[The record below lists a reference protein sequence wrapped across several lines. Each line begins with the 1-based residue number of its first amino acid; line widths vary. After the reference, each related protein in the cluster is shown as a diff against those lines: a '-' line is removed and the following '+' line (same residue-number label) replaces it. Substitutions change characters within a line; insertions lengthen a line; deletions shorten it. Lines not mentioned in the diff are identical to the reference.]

1 MPVAYWIDPH
11 VSRKELH
18 LSENPFRS
26 GFVSIIGRPNVGKST
41 LLNRILGEKIVIT
54 SDKPQTTRNR
64 IQGIHNVPGAQIVF
78 IDTPGIHQAR
88 SRLNKYMVDVAVSS
102 IREVDLILF
111 LVEAN
116 QKPGEQEQE
125 IIDVLAGATAPV
137 FLVINKVDL
146 TEKGAVLERIAAY
159 KDRFPFREIVPVS
172 AGTGDGVEYL
182 VELVRKALP
191 EGPVYFPDDILTDVP
206 ERFIAAEIIREKVF
220 RLTRDEIPYAT
231 AVEVDSFKER
241 EDGGLVSIAATI
253 TVERDSQKGIIIG
266 KKGAM
271 LKKIGSASRVE
282 IEKLLNTKV
291 FLELFVRVRKD
302 WSEDERML
310 KELGYT

>member
-1 MPVAYWIDPH
+1 MSDT
-11 VSRKELH
+11 
-18 LSENPFRS
+18 PFRS

-88 SRLNKYMVDVAVSS
+88 SRLNKYMVDVALSS
-102 IREVDLILF
+102 IREVDLVLF

-125 IIDVLAGATAPV
+125 IIDVLAGTTAPV
-137 FLVINKVDL
+137 FLVINKVDM
-146 TEKGAVLERIAAY
+146 TEKGSVLERIAAY
-159 KDRFPFREIVPVS
+159 KDRYPFREIVPVS
-172 AGTGDGVEYL
+172 AQTGDGVDRL
-182 VELVRKALP
+182 VALVRDILP

-271 LKKIGSASRVE
+271 LKKIGSAARVE
-282 IEKLLNTKV
+282 IEHLLNTKV

-302 WSEDERML
+302 WSEDARML

>member
-1 MPVAYWIDPH
+1 MSD
-11 VSRKELH
+11 K
-18 LSENPFRS
+18 PFRS

-64 IQGIHNVPGAQIVF
+64 IQGIHNVPDAQIVF

-88 SRLNKYMVDVAVSS
+88 SRLNKYMVEVAVSA

-253 TVERDSQKGIIIG
+253 TVERDSQKGIVIG

>member
-1 MPVAYWIDPH
+1 MTDT
-11 VSRKELH
+11 
-18 LSENPFRS
+18 PFRS

-88 SRLNKYMVDVAVSS
+88 SRLNKYMVEVALSA

-146 TEKGAVLERIAAY
+146 TEKGRVLERIAAY
-159 KDRFPFREIVPVS
+159 KDCFPFREIVPVS
-172 AGTGDGVEYL
+172 AGTGDGVEHL

-220 RLTRDEIPYAT
+220 RMTRDEIPYAT

-271 LKKIGSASRVE
+271 LKKIGSSARNE

-291 FLELFVRVRKD
+291 YLELFVRVRKD

>member
-1 MPVAYWIDPH
+1 
-11 VSRKELH
+11 
-18 LSENPFRS
+18 LSDTPFRS

-88 SRLNKYMVDVAVSS
+88 SRLNKYMVDVALSS
-102 IREVDLILF
+102 IREVDLVLF

-125 IIDVLAGATAPV
+125 IIDVLAGTTAPV
-137 FLVINKVDL
+137 FLVINKVDM

-159 KDRFPFREIVPVS
+159 KDRYPFREIVPVS
-172 AGTGDGVEYL
+172 AQTGDGVDRL
-182 VELVRKALP
+182 VALVRDVLP

-271 LKKIGSASRVE
+271 LKKIGSAARVE
-282 IEKLLNTKV
+282 IEHLLNTKV

-302 WSEDERML
+302 WSEDARML

>member
-1 MPVAYWIDPH
+1 MSD
-11 VSRKELH
+11 K
-18 LSENPFRS
+18 PFRS

-64 IQGIHNVPGAQIVF
+64 IQGIHNVPDAQIVF

-88 SRLNKYMVDVAVSS
+88 SRLNKYMVEVAVSA

-125 IIDVLAGATAPV
+125 IMDVLAGATAPV

-253 TVERDSQKGIIIG
+253 TVERDSQKGIVIG

>member
-1 MPVAYWIDPH
+1 MSD
-11 VSRKELH
+11 
-18 LSENPFRS
+18 NPFRS

-88 SRLNKYMVDVAVSS
+88 SRLNKYMVEVALSA
-102 IREVDLILF
+102 IREVDLVLF

-159 KDRFPFREIVPVS
+159 KDRYPFREIVPIS
-172 AGTGDGVEYL
+172 AGTGDGVDHL

-191 EGPVYFPDDILTDVP
+191 QGPVYFPDDILTDVP

-220 RLTRDEIPYAT
+220 RMTRDEVPYAT

-271 LKKIGSASRVE
+271 LKKIGSAARVE